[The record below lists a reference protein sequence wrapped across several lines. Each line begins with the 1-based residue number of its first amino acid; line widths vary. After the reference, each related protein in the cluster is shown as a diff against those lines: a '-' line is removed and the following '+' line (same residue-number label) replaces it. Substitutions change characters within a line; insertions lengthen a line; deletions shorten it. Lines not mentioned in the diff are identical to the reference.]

1 MGYLRTNIVKEA
13 VAKVPG
19 QMEAKRFFNYPYEAL
34 EEIVCNAFYHRD
46 YREHEPVNI
55 VIEPDFI
62 SVSNVGGPDRA
73 VKMED
78 FESGTPKPRRYR
90 NRRLGDFLKELDL
103 TEGKSTGITTVRS
116 KLKSNGS
123 PAAIYEFDE
132 ERTYFSATVKIHPEF
147 FIQQSDIDVTQNV
160 VDNVVDELT
169 DRQRDI
175 LKLLSLSV
183 AENVVDTKAENAN
196 TLAMKLSVTP
206 RTIQRDL
213 AKLQKKGKI
222 VHVGPDNGGH
232 WEVIK

>member
-1 MGYLRTNIVKEA
+1 MKKVSVCFLVFLT
-13 VAKVPG
+13 VALSGRGGNQGGGSKS
-19 QMEAKRFFNYPYEAL
+19 
-34 EEIVCNAFYHRD
+34 
-46 YREHEPVNI
+46 EPTGNPDVDI

-147 FIQQSDIDVTQNV
+147 PREGEGQNVPQIV

-175 LKLLSLSV
+175 LKILSHPV
-183 AENVVDTKAENAN
+183 ADGVVDSNAENAS